1 MTRPPN
7 AAADLIPDQRARV
20 NVASFETYAAA
31 QRAVDFLSDRKF
43 PVERV
48 AIVGEG
54 LQTIEQVTG
63 RLDWGRA
70 AGLGLGQGMG
80 MGLFIGLIFAAL
92 GLGQGSFVGLVAY
105 GVVIG
110 GVFGVVWGLIGYA
123 LSGGRR
129 DFTSIGG
136 MRAREYLLL
145 TDPEVAEGARTLLGE
160 LPVP

>member
-1 MTRPPN
+1 M
-7 AAADLIPDQRARV
+7 
-20 NVASFETYAAA
+20 NVASYETYAAA

-92 GLGQGSFVGLVAY
+92 GLGQGSFIGLVAY

-110 GVFGVVWGLIGYA
+110 GIFGVVWGLVGYA

-145 TDPEVAEGARTLLGE
+145 TDPEVAEQARALLGE
-160 LPVP
+160 LPSR

>member
-7 AAADLIPDQRARV
+7 PAADLIPDQRARV
-20 NVASFETYAAA
+20 NVASYETYAAA
-31 QRAVDFLSDRKF
+31 QRAVDFLSDRKY

-92 GLGQGSFVGLVAY
+92 GLGQGSFIGLVAY

-110 GVFGVVWGLIGYA
+110 GIFGVVWGLVGYA

-145 TDPEVAEGARTLLGE
+145 TDPEVAEQARALLGE
-160 LPVP
+160 LPSR